1 MGTIDPNYMI
11 PGMIEYATR
20 VFPCESEE
28 IRDCHIEYI
37 RNTFLKTAAELSGE
51 DLNANLCYLEDTQQ
65 YISEYLNFIQV
76 LSKTNG
82 EAADKRERFL
92 RHALKNLGISD
103 TVELLD
109 YANVSIAI
117 GLEVLKDEKNK
128 RTGVK
133 QQTLV

>member
-1 MGTIDPNYMI
+1 MGTIDPNFMI

-28 IRDCHIEYI
+28 MRDAHIAYIRD
-37 RNTFLKTAAELSGE
+37 TFLKTAAELSEE
-51 DLNANLCYLEDTQQ
+51 DLNANFCYLEDTQQ
-65 YISEYLNFIQV
+65 YISEYLSFIQV
-76 LSKTNG
+76 LLGPNG
-82 EAADKRERFL
+82 GSAAKREKFL

-109 YANVSIAI
+109 YANEAIVI
-117 GLEVLKDEKNK
+117 GLEVLKAEKNK

>member
-1 MGTIDPNYMI
+1 MGTIDPNFMI
-11 PGMIEYATR
+11 SGMIEYATR

-28 IRDCHIEYI
+28 MRDAYIAYIRD
-37 RNTFLKTAAELSGE
+37 TFLKTAAELSGN

-65 YISEYLNFIQV
+65 YISDFLSFVQV
-76 LSKTNG
+76 LAKPN
-82 EAADKRERFL
+82 EEVADKREEFL
-92 RHALKNLGISD
+92 RHALKNLGISN
-103 TVELLD
+103 TVELMT
-109 YANVSIAI
+109 YANEAIAI